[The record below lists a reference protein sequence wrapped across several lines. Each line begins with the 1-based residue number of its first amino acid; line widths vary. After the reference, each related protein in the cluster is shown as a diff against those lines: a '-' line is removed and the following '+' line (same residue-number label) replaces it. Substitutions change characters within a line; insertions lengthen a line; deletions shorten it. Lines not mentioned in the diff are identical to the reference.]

1 MNPPAPAGPRRE
13 RGEKAAVLFQDISKL
28 KALEVT
34 SGTITAKPAFQFI
47 FSDKISSQVTIGH
60 AASRIS
66 DWRGPSVQSGT
77 ATC

>member
-34 SGTITAKPAFQFI
+34 SGTVTAKPAFQFI
-47 FSDKISSQVTIGH
+47 FSNKISSHVTVGQ
-60 AASRIS
+60 AASPDS
-66 DWRGPSVQSGT
+66 DWRDPSEAVGKLPP
-77 ATC
+77 